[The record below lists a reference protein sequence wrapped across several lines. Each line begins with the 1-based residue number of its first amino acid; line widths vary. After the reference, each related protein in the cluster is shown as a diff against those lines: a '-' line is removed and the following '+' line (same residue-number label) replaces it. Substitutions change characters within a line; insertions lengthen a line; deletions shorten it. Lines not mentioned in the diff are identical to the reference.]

1 MQAPEV
7 RPVLAI
13 AGSVYLLSTVA
24 FCLCCV
30 VIGARL
36 LLLSRRT
43 GGVPERLLGL
53 GLGLTGGLGYGV
65 LIAVSLTRQALGE
78 AAYPAFTVA
87 GALGKLLHD
96 LGVCAVLAFVVHVFR
111 PGAAWA
117 RALVAAMIAAMALGY
132 AGYTLAGGFAH
143 GRPEGFW
150 YWLEFAPIG
159 TYQVWAAAE
168 ALLYYRM
175 MLRRRA
181 LGLADPLVAN
191 RFLCWGVGSL
201 LAVAAIW
208 TVSVPA
214 LLGLPLGEQQRVAPF
229 TLSLTAVW
237 GIGCVAAY
245 WLAFFPPRWYRAGL
259 SSTAD

>member
-1 MQAPEV
+1 
-7 RPVLAI
+7 VLAL
-13 AGSVYLLSTVA
+13 AGSVYLLSTIA

-30 VIGARL
+30 AIGVRL

-53 GLGLTGGLGYGV
+53 GLGLTGGLGYGI
-65 LIAVSLTRQALGE
+65 LIAVTLTRQALGE
-78 AAYPAFTVA
+78 APHPAFTAA

-96 LGVCAVLAFVVHVFR
+96 LGVCAVLAFIVQVFR

-117 RALVAAMIAAMALGY
+117 RALAAAMIAAMAVGY
-132 AGYTLAGGFAH
+132 AGYALGGGFAH
-143 GRPEGFW
+143 GRSEGFW
-150 YWLEFAPIG
+150 YWLEFVPIG
-159 TYQVWAAAE
+159 TYQMWAAAE
-168 ALLYYRM
+168 ALLYHGM
-175 MLRRRA
+175 MQRRTA
-181 LGLADPLVAN
+181 LGLADPLVTN
-191 RFLCWGVGSL
+191 RFLCWGLGSL

-214 LLGLPLGEQQRVAPF
+214 LLGLPLLEQQRVAPF

-245 WLAFFPPRWYRAGL
+245 WLAFFPPRWYRERLAAAAG
-259 SSTAD
+259 

>member
-1 MQAPEV
+1 
-7 RPVLAI
+7 VLAL

-24 FCLCCV
+24 FCSCCV
-30 VIGARL
+30 AIGVRL

-53 GLGLTGGLGYGV
+53 GLGLTGGLGYGI

-78 AAYPAFTVA
+78 APDPLLTAA
-87 GALGKLLHD
+87 GALGKALHD
-96 LGVCAVLAFVVHVFR
+96 LGVVAVLAFVVHVFR

-117 RALVAAMIAAMALGY
+117 RALAAAMAGAMALGY
-132 AGYTLAGGFAH
+132 AGYGLAGGFAH

-159 TYQVWAAAE
+159 TYQIWAAGE
-168 ALLYYRM
+168 ALAYHGM
-175 MLRRRA
+175 MRRRRA

-214 LLGLPLGEQQRVAPF
+214 LLGLPLAEQQRIAPV
-229 TLSLTAVW
+229 TLLLTAVW
-237 GIGCVAAY
+237 GTGCVAAY
-245 WLAFFPPRWYRAGL
+245 GLAFFPPRWYRERLAP
-259 SSTAD
+259 AAR